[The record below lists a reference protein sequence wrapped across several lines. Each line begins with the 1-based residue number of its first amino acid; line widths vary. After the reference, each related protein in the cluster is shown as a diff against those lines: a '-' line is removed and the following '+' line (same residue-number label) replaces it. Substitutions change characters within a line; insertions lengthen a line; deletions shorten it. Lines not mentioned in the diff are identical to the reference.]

1 MSQKAIWDFNRMAQ
15 APEQERSCNIGGFH
29 FIPFIA
35 KLGFSSI
42 GMDPSQQRHTER
54 EREREQKTRH
64 LILFLVSN
72 LSMTQSLC
80 VYLKMVHYRFI
91 DYIVHVY

>member
-42 GMDPSQQRHTER
+42 GMDPYQQR
-54 EREREQKTRH
+54 EREREKE
-64 LILFLVSN
+64 
-72 LSMTQSLC
+72 
-80 VYLKMVHYRFI
+80 
-91 DYIVHVY
+91 